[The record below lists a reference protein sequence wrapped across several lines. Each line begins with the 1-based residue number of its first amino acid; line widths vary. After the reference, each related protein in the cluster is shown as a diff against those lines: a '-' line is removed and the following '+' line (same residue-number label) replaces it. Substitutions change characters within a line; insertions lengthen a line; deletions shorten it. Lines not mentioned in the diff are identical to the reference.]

1 MSASRAALPASLRH
15 NRPFRVL
22 WVGSTTSMLGSRL
35 TTIAFPMLIL
45 WLTRSPAYAGL
56 AVFAVTAPSILF
68 YVPAGALVD
77 RWDPRRTMLVTESCR
92 GLVLV
97 LIVITVLLDKTG
109 VPLIIVLAMVEEIL
123 EVFASLAERRYLM
136 AMVGTQEATPALI
149 RTETRTHLAVLA
161 GRPLGGLFFEVN
173 PVLPF
178 LADALSFVVSVST
191 LFVLRREPAPKSD
204 PGRGPYSAR
213 EVFAG
218 FRWVQRDAFT
228 RFAMPL
234 ASLMTLISQAL
245 IIIFIADAAA
255 RHLPSVEIG
264 LVLAASGAGGA
275 IGALAAMR
283 IKIAPGYSR
292 IVLELLVRAA
302 FLLALCLVAASW
314 RDWFM
319 AVVMLMLSFTGA
331 MSNIE
336 LDTHIA
342 RQAGEALARVTSV
355 GRLLSFSAS
364 AIGPAV
370 GGLLA
375 ATLGTHGAVILLSAV
390 TIVLAIPAWAIR
402 AVRAAPRSTIL
413 PALLRP
419 EPRSVAAFEPEPEPV
434 HQLELDLDLKTP
446 PAVVPEPEPVQAA
459 HLEPQS
465 VHQLELDLNPKPQP
479 VLVPEVESRPGYQH
493 ELAQSP
499 MVSSGARVRGQVPV
513 PITIETQV
521 TEPPDKIPVP

>member
-1 MSASRAALPASLRH
+1 MSASTASLRH
-15 NRPFRVL
+15 NPPFRVL
-22 WVGSTTSMLGSRL
+22 LAGSTVSMLGSRL

-45 WLTRSPAYAGL
+45 WLTRSPAEAGL
-56 AVFAVTAPSILF
+56 AVFVVTAPSILF
-68 YVPAGALVD
+68 YIPAGAWVD
-77 RWDPRRTMLVTESCR
+77 RRDPRRTMLATESGR

-97 LIVITVLLDKTG
+97 LIVITVLLDRSD
-109 VPLIIVLAMVEEIL
+109 VPLIIFLAMCEEIL
-123 EVFASLAERRYLM
+123 EVFAGLAERRYIM
-136 AMVGTQEATPALI
+136 AMVGPREAPSASV
-149 RTETRTHLAVLA
+149 RTETRTHLAVLV
-161 GRPLGGLFFEVN
+161 GRPLGGLFFEFN

-178 LADALSFVVSVST
+178 LADALSFVVSVSS
-191 LFVLRREPAPKSD
+191 LIVLRREPAAVSD

-218 FRWVQRDAFT
+218 FRWVRRDPFT
-228 RFAMPL
+228 LIAMPL

-264 LVLAASGAGGA
+264 LVLAASGVGGA
-275 IGALAAMR
+275 IGALAGMR
-283 IKIAPGYSR
+283 IKIAPRYSR

-302 FLLALCLVAASW
+302 FLLALCLVVTSW

-342 RQAGEALARVTSV
+342 RRAGEALARVTSV

-375 ATLGTHGAVILLSAV
+375 AGLGTHGAVILLSATTV
-390 TIVLAIPAWAIR
+390 ALALFACLIPS
-402 AVRAAPRSTIL
+402 VRFAPGKPRVRPRS
-413 PALLRP
+413 
-419 EPRSVAAFEPEPEPV
+419 
-434 HQLELDLDLKTP
+434 
-446 PAVVPEPEPVQAA
+446 
-459 HLEPQS
+459 
-465 VHQLELDLNPKPQP
+465 KPQP
-479 VLVPEVESRPGYQH
+479 RTARQGAGTQSRKVPSRAIPRSQ
-493 ELAQSP
+493 
-499 MVSSGARVRGQVPV
+499 VQVPV
-513 PITIETQV
+513 TFKPQA
-521 TEPPDKIPVP
+521 TEPPGKIPVS

>member
-1 MSASRAALPASLRH
+1 
-15 NRPFRVL
+15 
-22 WVGSTTSMLGSRL
+22 MLGSRL

-77 RWDPRRTMLVTESCR
+77 RWNPRRTMLVTESCR
-92 GLVLV
+92 GVVLV
-97 LIVITVLLDKTG
+97 LIVFTVLLDKTD
-109 VPLIIVLAMVEEIL
+109 VPLIVLLAMVEEIL

-136 AMVGTQEATPALI
+136 AMVGPREATPALI

-161 GRPLGGLFFEVN
+161 GRPLGGLLFEAN
-173 PVLPF
+173 PVFPF
-178 LADALSFVVSVST
+178 LADALSFIVSVST
-191 LFVLRREPAPKSD
+191 LFVLRGERDLGPD
-204 PGRGPYSAR
+204 PGRGQYSAR

-218 FRWVQRDAFT
+218 FRWVHRDAFT

-275 IGALAAMR
+275 IGALAGMR

-292 IVLELLVRAA
+292 IVLEQLVRAA
-302 FLLALCLVAASW
+302 FLLALCLVGASW

-336 LDTHIA
+336 LDTYIA
-342 RQAGEALARVTSV
+342 RRAGEALARVTSV

-390 TIVLAIPAWAIR
+390 TIVLAILAWAIR
-402 AVRAAPRSTIL
+402 AVRSAPGSSI
-413 PALLRP
+413 PPQP
-419 EPRSVAAFEPEPEPV
+419 EL
-434 HQLELDLDLKTP
+434 QLELDFNPKP
-446 PAVVPEPEPVQAA
+446 QPVAASVPVPVPVPEPVPR
-459 HLEPQS
+459 LES
-465 VHQLELDLNPKPQP
+465 QLEFDFNPKPQP
-479 VLVPEVESRPGYQH
+479 VLEPEPGSRPVYQH
-493 ELAQSP
+493 DLAQLP
-499 MVSSGARVRGQVPV
+499 LVPSGPRVRRQVQVPV
-513 PITIETQV
+513 IMDTQV
-521 TEPPDKIPVP
+521 TEPPDKISVS